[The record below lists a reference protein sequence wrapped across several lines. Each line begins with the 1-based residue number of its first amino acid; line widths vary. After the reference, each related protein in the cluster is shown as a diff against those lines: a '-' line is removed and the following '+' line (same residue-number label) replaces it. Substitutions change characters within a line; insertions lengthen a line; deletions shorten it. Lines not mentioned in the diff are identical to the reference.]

1 MRDLARTSF
10 AEDLGVFAVLLQDQ
24 LSPSALPGA
33 VLLCSSVAVHSRA
46 SEHERANSGRTRT
59 YQPGMPRTLLA
70 SRLSPPGPGPLL
82 HRKLSH
88 RRRSRN
94 DLVMEQTW
102 GLRPASSSATGS
114 SGSSPSLPPA
124 SCTFPTARPPQS
136 GRALYTLELNVT
148 AQHVTTLWSSSCD
161 RAWALRA
168 HV

>member
-1 MRDLARTSF
+1 
-10 AEDLGVFAVLLQDQ
+10 
-24 LSPSALPGA
+24 
-33 VLLCSSVAVHSRA
+33 
-46 SEHERANSGRTRT
+46 
-59 YQPGMPRTLLA
+59 MPRTLLA

-124 SCTFPTARPPQS
+124 SCTFPTARSPQS

-148 AQHVTTLWSSSCD
+148 AHHVTTLWSSCD
-161 RAWALRA
+161 YTLELNVTGPGRCAHMFSACKLNILRTSMETSLNTGLDPSKSL
-168 HV
+168 HRTPHESQHRTRHN